1 MDNKEDMIKAL
12 IRIREE
18 QGISQREL
26 AEMSGIKQPAIARLE
41 SGRTVPSIVMLK
53 KLLTP
58 LGYTLTISQINE

>member
-18 QGISQREL
+18 KGISQREL